1 MACAELVLP
10 GDFDHCHHGGSGL
23 GSACAHTVSLY
34 RQELGEGQG
43 VGGRWLGEHRARCGG
58 SAWLE
63 VLQGRK
69 AHRQEC
75 LCHLDGCQAFV
86 VGGALSPA
94 RRQEC
99 LC

>member
-10 GDFDHCHHGGSGL
+10 GDFDHSHHGGSGL
-23 GSACAHTVSLY
+23 GSGCAHTVSLY
-34 RQELGEGQG
+34 RQELEEVQE
-43 VGGRWLGEHRARCGG
+43 VEGGRAGRSAGAMPWG
-58 SAWLE
+58 SWLE

-86 VGGALSPA
+86 VGGALLPG